1 MQKSHTF
8 FTLVELLVVIA
19 IIAILAALLLPAL
32 NASREKARQTT
43 CINNLKSLA
52 FALGSYA
59 DDYGFYPG
67 SNDEYGTPIP
77 RYDGS
82 TVYANAK
89 YPIPLTNGRYVTSA
103 KTFICP
109 SYNFNGQFTAVAS
122 ITDNFPNLNSTNLN
136 DRHPTYGV
144 NCIGVTD
151 NWKSGMG
158 RPNPPKPARP
168 GGIRNSSSKVLIA
181 EATVGTI
188 ASPSQNRTKDVID
201 NNHCGIFEFRRHG
214 QNKTVIAWVDAHVSV
229 EAGANQRFLEDED
242 KRKEFMER

>member
-1 MQKSHTF
+1 MQRSRSF
-8 FTLVELLVVIA
+8 FTLIELLVVIA
-19 IIAILAALLLPAL
+19 IITILAAMLLPAL
-32 NASREKARQTT
+32 NSSRAKAKQTT

-52 FALGSYA
+52 SALAFYA

-67 SNDEYGTPIP
+67 SNDELGTPIP
-77 RYDGS
+77 RYDGG

-89 YPIPLTNGRYVTSA
+89 YPIPLINGRYVTTVN
-103 KTFICP
+103 TFICP
-109 SYNFNGQFTAVAS
+109 SFDFNGQFTAVAS
-122 ITDNFPNLNSTNLN
+122 ITDNFPNLNSTNLQ

-151 NWKSGMG
+151 NWPSTIG
-158 RPNPPKPARP
+158 RPNPPKPARA

-188 ASPSQNRTKDVID
+188 ASPSVNRTKDVID

-214 QNKTVIAWVDAHVSV
+214 LNQTVVAWVDGHVSV
-229 EAGANQRFLEDED
+229 EVGANQRFLEDKA
-242 KRKEFMER
+242 KREEFMER